1 MVRWKMDKKEI
12 IKNRVNFLYY
22 DQDMTQESI
31 GKVLKISRQTVNKIL
46 NSNEEH
52 EKLKLK
58 RIENK
63 KITRKVQFKK
73 NTSPT
78 ISIPKDMLEKI
89 GIDPEKNEAE
99 IKDDKYIEVGKS
111 GKKFNKKDVIN
122 DLSILKEDRKINIYN
137 FTCDKIDEKTYLI
150 HYITKNDNDNIY
162 RTSIWK
168 KEYNK
173 IKIIFH
179 QASLYKE
186 NITLVEY

>member
-1 MVRWKMDKKEI
+1 MNNEILKLEKNLFKYEFMSDIIYLNEI
-12 IKNRVNFLYY
+12 I
-22 DQDMTQESI
+22 
-31 GKVLKISRQTVNKIL
+31 
-46 NSNEEH
+46 
-52 EKLKLK
+52 
-58 RIENK
+58 
-63 KITRKVQFKK
+63 
-73 NTSPT
+73 
-78 ISIPKDMLEKI
+78 
-89 GIDPEKNEAE
+89 
-99 IKDDKYIEVGKS
+99 DDKYIEVGKS

-186 NITLVEY
+186 NITLVEYWWENLQLEKIDNGRVHK